1 MDRENVVTF
10 RPLPSQDRQ
19 PSTPQPAPSR
29 FADGRTFGE
38 FLRHHRER
46 RGILLQEIAD
56 RTKIVASRLDG
67 LERGDLRFWP
77 PGIYRRAI
85 VRDYAAAIGLD
96 PHEIVQ
102 EFVKLFPAPDPN
114 VVPEAGAEPERVALR
129 VMRLGLMAH
138 AVQRLPRLR
147 RSAVRPPSAPAG
159 HARHRVLG
167 TLGVMAIG
175 AILGGS
181 SASVITW
188 YVALRSSNTVESI
201 TVTAAERMTQRI
213 DSAPPR
219 EEARPTT
226 GVSSSS
232 AARDTAA
239 LVAVAS
245 RLSVQRVADERS
257 SAASGSAEGRLRVT
271 SDPSGARVTVN
282 GIGWGSTPLTINH
295 LPPGPKR
302 IRASKD
308 GYRSAERAVELTAE
322 RPIVTVR
329 LELRPMTATSG
340 SVGIQ

>member
-10 RPLPSQDRQ
+10 RSLPQGRQ

-38 FLRHHRER
+38 FLRNHRER
-46 RGILLQEIAD
+46 RGISLQEIAD
-56 RTKIVASRLDG
+56 RTKIVASRFEA
-67 LERGDLRFWP
+67 LERGDFRLWP
-77 PGIYRRAI
+77 PAIYRRAI

-102 EFVKLFPAPDPN
+102 EFVKLFPVPDPN
-114 VVPEAGAEPERVALR
+114 VVPEAGPEPERVALR

-138 AVQRLPRLR
+138 AVQRRPRLR

-167 TLGVMAIG
+167 TLSVMAIG

-181 SASVITW
+181 AASLITW
-188 YVALRSSNTVESI
+188 YVALRSSNAVESS
-201 TVTAAERMTQRI
+201 TVTAPERMTQLI
-213 DSAPPR
+213 DSAPPT

-232 AARDTAA
+232 AARDTTA
-239 LVAVAS
+239 VAVAP
-245 RLSVQRVADERS
+245 RPSVQRVADEPS
-257 SAASGSAEGRLRVT
+257 SAASGSVEGRLRVT

-295 LPPGPKR
+295 LPPGSKQ

-308 GYRSAERAVELTAE
+308 GYRTAERAVELTAG
-322 RPIVTVR
+322 RPTVTVR
-329 LELRPMTATSG
+329 LELRPMTATSA
-340 SVGIQ
+340 SAGIQ

>member
-19 PSTPQPAPSR
+19 PLTPQPAPSR

-46 RGILLQEIAD
+46 RGISLQEIAD
-56 RTKIVASRLDG
+56 RTKIVASRLDA

-147 RSAVRPPSAPAG
+147 GSAVRPPSAPAG
-159 HARHRVLG
+159 HARHRALG
-167 TLGVMAIG
+167 TLSVMAIG

-213 DSAPPR
+213 DSASPA

-226 GVSSSS
+226 GVSSSN
-232 AARDTAA
+232 AGRDTAA
-239 LVAVAS
+239 LAVAP
-245 RLSVQRVADERS
+245 RPSVQRVAAETS